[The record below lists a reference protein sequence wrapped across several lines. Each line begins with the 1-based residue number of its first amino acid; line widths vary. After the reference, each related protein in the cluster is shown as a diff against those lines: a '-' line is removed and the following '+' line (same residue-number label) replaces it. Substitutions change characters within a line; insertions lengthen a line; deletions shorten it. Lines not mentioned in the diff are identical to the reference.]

1 LKRFSAFGDKIRG
14 VIPLDYKIMFLLTRL
29 IRDVLLTL
37 ESFDLIVNSSLLFS
51 DVILV
56 LSSSLAPFVIVK
68 STAYVSATVGA
79 SLLRGV
85 VESSSTTREFVGVYS
100 SQDCSSI
107 CDVLTNASEKGV
119 MRLGLFFFLMTI
131 SLDCRFLT
139 IFNLPDF

>member
-1 LKRFSAFGDKIRG
+1 MKRFSAFGDRIRG
-14 VIPLDYKIMFLLTRL
+14 VIPLDYEIMFLLTRL
-29 IRDVLLTL
+29 IRDVLLIL

-85 VESSSTTREFVGVYS
+85 VDSSSTTRETVGVYS

-139 IFNLPDF
+139 IF